1 MSKLGGAK
9 SLRILYAPPTQY
21 ADLETGGGM
30 DLWFIALI
38 VALTLLTWG
47 GVILCDRLLTRP

>member
-1 MSKLGGAK
+1 
-9 SLRILYAPPTQY
+9 
-21 ADLETGGGM
+21 M

-38 VALTLLTWG
+38 VALALLTWG